1 MKQAMIEY
9 KLRKEQPMKC
19 FECPWMAYVITKEG
33 NCKYAS
39 RWCSQCGAKC
49 LEVWPKD
56 CPEVKKE
63 TKYAEA
69 MEAYDKRYSMGVEEY
84 YAWHERTGNK
94 PDTSEAADCAKKFA
108 GPEPK
113 MEDF

>member
-1 MKQAMIEY
+1 
-9 KLRKEQPMKC
+9 
-19 FECPWMAYVITKEG
+19 MAYVITKEG

-39 RWCSQCGAKC
+39 RWCAQYGAKC

-69 MEAYDKRYSMGVEEY
+69 TEAYNKRYSMGVEHY
-84 YAWHERTGNK
+84 YAQCEKEGKK
-94 PDTSEAADCAKKFA
+94 PNMADAAKSAEKFA